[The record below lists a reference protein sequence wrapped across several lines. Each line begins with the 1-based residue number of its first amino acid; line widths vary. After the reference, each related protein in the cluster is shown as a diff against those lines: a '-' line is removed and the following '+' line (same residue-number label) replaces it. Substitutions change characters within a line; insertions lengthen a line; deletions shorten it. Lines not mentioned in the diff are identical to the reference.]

1 MFRIHYRVSSF
12 RGVIGFKSLSS
23 RFCEIGGAPYIAR
36 RKRRQ
41 SGTMTNTEGTFSL
54 EAFEYLS
61 YSRNRELAARE
72 LIKLLDRLD
81 SQYGALAGI
90 TADTSAALAGRGNAS
105 LTTRIAS
112 AMSCLFS
119 DPEFFLSPRGFTQLI
134 SWHRWIA
141 ALFAASPF
149 GNADHILRAMNV
161 KGAAGELELTEAGF
175 VKFCLLYTPDSEIAA
190 DVDALWRYNRRLAA
204 ALYMALLSP
213 RFLGTEASHSKRE
226 ALLGWL
232 PGRLEEVED
241 LDQLPL
247 AILHDVYVHCSYA
260 DLPQKHEIK
269 RTINRLIRRK
279 VVQQGLNDFDLS
291 EPRGMQNGK
300 PVLVVVLEW
309 FTATHSIFRTHS
321 ASMRALREK
330 FHVVGMGLDKHVD
343 AAGRAVF
350 DEFIVLT
357 GDLRQ
362 SLTAVRDEVARR
374 KPAILYYPAVG
385 MFQLTIYLSNM
396 RLAPIQI
403 AALGHGAS
411 SMSPFIDYFAVDEDF
426 VGDPATFSERLILL
440 PVDGMPHVRSSDA
453 VPITPHLREKPEIV
467 RIAVAATT
475 MKLNPRLMRTLRK
488 ISDTSKVPVHFEFLT
503 GFASGLVRE
512 QVDNFVRSYLKNA
525 TVHQHQPYVQY
536 MQRVLSCDL
545 FLNPFP
551 YGNMNGVADMA
562 MAGLMGVCRTGP
574 QVHEHI
580 DEGMFRRAG
589 FPDWMV
595 AKTDDDYVAAAVR
608 LIENHDERLALR
620 RGLIARGGDQV
631 FLEGR
636 PEVLGEK
643 FSELME
649 AL

>member
-1 MFRIHYRVSSF
+1 MAQTD
-12 RGVIGFKSLSS
+12 
-23 RFCEIGGAPYIAR
+23 GG
-36 RKRRQ
+36 
-41 SGTMTNTEGTFSL
+41 FSL
-54 EAFEYLS
+54 ETFEYLC

-81 SQYGALAGI
+81 SQYGALTGIEAGI
-90 TADTSAALAGRGNAS
+90 STALAERRNAN
-105 LTTRIAS
+105 LLTRIAS

-134 SWHRWIA
+134 AWHRWIA

-149 GNADHILRAMNV
+149 GNADHVLRAMNV
-161 KGAAGELELTEAGF
+161 KGTAGELELTEAGF

-190 DVDALWRYNRRLAA
+190 DVEALWKYNRRLAA
-204 ALYMALLSP
+204 ALFLALLSP

-232 PGRLEEVED
+232 PARLEEVED

-279 VVQQGLNDFDLS
+279 IVKEGLGDFDLGA
-291 EPRGMQNGK
+291 PRGMQNGK

-309 FTATHSIFRTHS
+309 FTSTHSIFRTHS
-321 ASMRALREK
+321 ASMRALRER
-330 FHVVGMGLDKHVD
+330 FHVVGMGLDRHVD

-350 DEFIVLT
+350 DEFVTLT
-357 GDLRQ
+357 GDLRDM
-362 SLTAVRDEVARR
+362 LAAVRNEVSKR

-396 RLAPIQI
+396 RLAPIQV

-411 SMSPFIDYFAVDEDF
+411 SMSPFVDYFAVDEDF
-426 VGDPATFSERLILL
+426 VGDPATFSEKLILL
-440 PVDGMPHVRSSDA
+440 PVDGMPHVRSSEA
-453 VPITPHLREKPEIV
+453 VSITPRLREKPDVV
-467 RIAVAATT
+467 RIAIAATT
-475 MKLNPRLMRTLRK
+475 MKLNPRMMRTLRK
-488 ISDTSKVPVHFEFLT
+488 ISDTAKVPVHFEFLT

-512 QVDNFVRSYLKNA
+512 QVGNFVRSYLANA
-525 TVHQHQPYVQY
+525 TVHQHQPYGQY
-536 MQRVLSCDL
+536 MEHIAGCDL

-551 YGNMNGVADMA
+551 YGNMNGIVDMA
-562 MAGLMGVCRTGP
+562 MAGLVGICRTGP

-589 FPDWMV
+589 LPDWLV
-595 AKTDDDYVAAAVR
+595 AKTDEEYAAAAVR

-620 RGLIARGGDQV
+620 RGLVARGGDQV
-631 FLEGR
+631 YLKGR
-636 PEVLGEK
+636 PQVLGER
-643 FSELME
+643 FVELMR
-649 AL
+649 ALS